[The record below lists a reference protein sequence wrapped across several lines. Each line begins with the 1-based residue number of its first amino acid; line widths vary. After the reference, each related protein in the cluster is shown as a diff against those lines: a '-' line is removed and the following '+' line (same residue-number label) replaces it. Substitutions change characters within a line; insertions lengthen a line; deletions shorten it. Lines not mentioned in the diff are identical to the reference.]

1 MLQKLGE
8 WPAAGNLAKILAGN
22 RARSSQRRNWRN
34 CRRDFALSTF
44 TLVNTGAF
52 AGLFREEPM
61 PHPNVTGRK
70 PEAEQG
76 QPDKRA
82 LTVEE
87 FIAAY
92 GIGRTTTY
100 EEIAAGRLMAVKLG
114 RRTIIPREAADAWLA
129 SLPPIKSK
137 AA

>member
-1 MLQKLGE
+1 MLHH
-8 WPAAGNLAKILAGN
+8 
-22 RARSSQRRNWRN
+22 S
-34 CRRDFALSTF
+34 
-44 TLVNTGAF
+44 
-52 AGLFREEPM
+52 
-61 PHPNVTGRK
+61 VTGRLT
-70 PEAEQG
+70 EAEQG
-76 QPDKRA
+76 SPDKRA

-100 EEIAAGRLMAVKLG
+100 EEIAAGRLAAVKLG

-129 SLPPIKSK
+129 SLPPIKTK